1 MNQSITFYKK
11 PDASRRMIKWV
22 IKLSEVRINFA
33 LKSGIK
39 GHALVDL
46 IIDNLRNILIETR
59 SEEPQSEAKT

>member
-1 MNQSITFYKK
+1 
-11 PDASRRMIKWV
+11 MIQWV

-39 GHALVDL
+39 RHALVDL